1 MGGDVTLAYRAS
13 TRAHLFEQQLMGQ
26 SYVQAVRAP
35 DGTGIHFLVAAGLA
49 LLAPR
54 TLAAHNGGGA
64 LASTL
69 SDVVIDGRPDDWPD
83 SLAFQ
88 TLSWTAYGR
97 HPVDREDLQAQ
108 FPASARTPRG
118 PCWSPWR

>member
-1 MGGDVTLAYRAS
+1 
-13 TRAHLFEQQLMGQ
+13 MGQ
-26 SYVQAVRAP
+26 SYVQAVRTP

-54 TLAAHNGGGA
+54 TLAAHNGGVA

>member
-1 MGGDVTLAYRAS
+1 MGGDVTLAYSAS

-26 SYVQAVRAP
+26 SYVQAGRAP
-35 DGTGIHFLVAAGLA
+35 DGTGILFLVAAGLA

-54 TLAAHNGGGA
+54 TLAGHNGGGA

-69 SDVVIDGRPDDWPD
+69 SDVVIDDWPD

-108 FPASARTPRG
+108 FRVD
-118 PCWSPWR
+118 

>member
-1 MGGDVTLAYRAS
+1 
-13 TRAHLFEQQLMGQ
+13 MGQ

-35 DGTGIHFLVAAGLA
+35 DGTGILFLVAARLA

-69 SDVVIDGRPDDWPD
+69 SDVVIAGRLDDWPD
-83 SLAFQ
+83 FLAFQ

-108 FPASARTPRG
+108 FRVD
-118 PCWSPWR
+118 